1 MEQKKGAALVTGG
14 SRGIGLAIAKQLGL
28 DGFSV
33 GVLATGPQ
41 ERYPEAVRQLQQA
54 GVDFHW
60 FQGNIGNHDDRA
72 RIVQEA
78 VAAFGEIRVLVNNA
92 GVAPSTRADLLEMTE
107 ESYDRV
113 MDINAK
119 GTLFF
124 TQLIARHMVGL
135 PLAGR
140 AKRGTIVNVS
150 SCSADVVSLNRG
162 EYCIS
167 KAGVSMVTKLF
178 AERLAPEGIL
188 VHEVRPGVIATDMT
202 SKVQEKYDGLI
213 AAGKFPIARW
223 GTPEDVA
230 DAVSVFCSD
239 KLLYTTGNH
248 LAVDGGYH
256 IPTL

>member
-140 AKRGTIVNVS
+140 AVPLTHVNVS
-150 SCSADVVSLNRG
+150 PCSAGVVS
-162 EYCIS
+162 
-167 KAGVSMVTKLF
+167 
-178 AERLAPEGIL
+178 PEG
-188 VHEVRPGVIATDMT
+188 
-202 SKVQEKYDGLI
+202 
-213 AAGKFPIARW
+213 
-223 GTPEDVA
+223 
-230 DAVSVFCSD
+230 
-239 KLLYTTGNH
+239 
-248 LAVDGGYH
+248 GG
-256 IPTL
+256 

>member
-107 ESYDRV
+107 
-113 MDINAK
+113 
-119 GTLFF
+119 
-124 TQLIARHMVGL
+124 
-135 PLAGR
+135 
-140 AKRGTIVNVS
+140 
-150 SCSADVVSLNRG
+150 
-162 EYCIS
+162 
-167 KAGVSMVTKLF
+167 
-178 AERLAPEGIL
+178 
-188 VHEVRPGVIATDMT
+188 
-202 SKVQEKYDGLI
+202 
-213 AAGKFPIARW
+213 
-223 GTPEDVA
+223 
-230 DAVSVFCSD
+230 
-239 KLLYTTGNH
+239 
-248 LAVDGGYH
+248 
-256 IPTL
+256 